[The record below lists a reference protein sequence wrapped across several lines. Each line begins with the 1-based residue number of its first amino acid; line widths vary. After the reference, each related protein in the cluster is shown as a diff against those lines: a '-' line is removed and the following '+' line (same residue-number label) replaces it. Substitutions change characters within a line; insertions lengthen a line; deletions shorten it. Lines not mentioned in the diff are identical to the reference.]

1 MEIKV
6 GNSYVTRDG
15 RKAEVLSSNKM
26 GFVGKIGE
34 MSVTWNEWGYYSSSS
49 DTSRLDLIS
58 EWLTTWSEIS
68 DQEKGE
74 MLLAHH
80 NGKEIEMYNFGEW
93 VTVEPQWVSNRAYR
107 IKKEPVVKQ
116 VTLYGEIESP
126 PEYQHPTIYLG
137 KEKMGRDTHTITYN
151 VIDGKI
157 DCSSVVM
164 KEL

>member
-107 IKKEPVVKQ
+107 IKKEPVNET
-116 VTLYGEIESP
+116 VTLYGEFENVDVV
-126 PEYQHPTIYLG
+126 ELG
-137 KEKMGRDTHTITYN
+137 KLKMIGDTHMITYN